1 MDWTPARRFCE
12 AAGRATARTGSPA
25 LLPELL
31 VRYGFPGLMTRLG
44 FIERGAVDD
53 GVLRGL
59 KLHDTLLREHADEIA
74 RLLRD
79 ADVPHC
85 FVKGSALAGTVY
97 QPGDRL
103 QTDVDVY
110 VQPAYADRAQ
120 DLLITLGYL
129 PLADREQA
137 GPAALRSALALERDD
152 GDPMTAATVELHWG
166 VDPVDRLLPRGD
178 RALPDRVWDAVDA
191 HGARN
196 VPYPPHHAAILVH
209 HLVHSDLLH
218 VRGVLD
224 LAMVTQQM
232 DAADAAEYHATCAD
246 LGVGRFG
253 ARVAR
258 LVLED
263 LEVGAAEAFV
273 AATPSAVRVP
283 RRLVLEDWLAFV
295 ATADPADDARITVS
309 RIRRRLGALALPA
322 LPSLARDLFWP
333 PAAFLEW
340 RWGGP
345 RWRARLRHYAQ
356 LARKLAPRDG

>member
-1 MDWTPARRFCE
+1 MDWTPARRFYEAACR
-12 AAGRATARTGSPA
+12 AAGRNGSAA

-31 VRYGFPGLMTRLG
+31 VRFGFPGLMTRLG
-44 FIERGAVDD
+44 FVQAELMDG

-79 ADVPHC
+79 AGVPHC

-103 QTDVDVY
+103 QTDVDAY
-110 VQPAYADRAQ
+110 VPPRHAARAQ
-120 DLLITLGYL
+120 DALGALGYR

-137 GPAALRSALALERDD
+137 GPAALRSALAFERDD

-166 VDPVDRLLPRGD
+166 VDPVHRLLPRGD
-178 RALPDRVWDAVDA
+178 CPLPERIWDAVDA
-191 HGARN
+191 RGTRS
-196 VPYPPHHAAILVH
+196 VPHPAHHAAILVH

-224 LAMVTQQM
+224 LAMVVQQM
-232 DAADAAEYHATCAD
+232 HATDAAEYHATVAE

-253 ARVAR
+253 AQVAR
-258 LVLED
+258 LVLDD
-263 LEVGAAEAFV
+263 LEVGAAEAIV
-273 AATPSAVRVP
+273 AATPPSVRVA
-283 RRLVLEDWLAFV
+283 RRPALEDWLTFV
-295 ATADPADDARITVS
+295 ASADPADDARITVS
-309 RIRRRLGALALPA
+309 RIRRRIGLLDRAA
-322 LPSLARDLFWP
+322 LPSLAHDLLWP
-333 PAAFLEW
+333 PAAFLRW

-345 RWRARLRHYAQ
+345 MWRARLRHFGQ
-356 LARKLAPRDG
+356 LARKLVPRGA